1 MSQNKILDS
10 IFQQF
15 LDNKE
20 ATVSSEGLYVE
31 GSRQDNILLKYNSE
45 RQGLTLMG
53 NLGTNQINVCD
64 KLVSIF
70 SEQRE
75 RLLFSLDTHE
85 KISDLLNKSLKDISV
100 NYGLI
105 TSHGVQS
112 FMTQTDDNGELSS
125 LKIVY
130 ELGSTVSINISGPP
144 LR

>member
-31 GSRQDNILLKYNSE
+31 GSRQDNVLLKYNSE
-45 RQGLTLMG
+45 IQGLTIMG
-53 NLGTNQINVCD
+53 SLGTNQVNVCPY
-64 KLVSIF
+64 LVSIF
-70 SEQRE
+70 AEHRE

-85 KISDLLNKSLKDISV
+85 KITNLLKESLKNVCV
-100 NYGLI
+100 NYGII
-105 TSHGVQS
+105 TSMGVKN
-112 FMTQTDDNGELSS
+112 FVTQTDDSGELSS
-125 LKIVY
+125 LKIIY
-130 ELGSTVSINISGPP
+130 ELGSTVSINIARPP